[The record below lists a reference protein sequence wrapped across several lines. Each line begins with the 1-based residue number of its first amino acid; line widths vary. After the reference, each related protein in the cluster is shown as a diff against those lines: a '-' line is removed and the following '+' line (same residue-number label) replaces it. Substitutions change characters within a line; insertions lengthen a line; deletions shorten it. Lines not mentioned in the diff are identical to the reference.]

1 MTATYEELI
10 SEAFIDPIRSVL
22 IVDDDYPT
30 LREVLLPKEEQ
41 EDRHGHKS
49 WRSET
54 GKADVQAVID
64 EFRRPDAPSYILDV
78 HDATS
83 PGTDEDEEH
92 VGTLQQTDLLV
103 LDYQLDKT
111 REGDGTLAVRIAR
124 EALSNKHF
132 NLVLVHTQENLD
144 DVFFEFVL
152 GFLQPSFSI
161 EPPPDDAT
169 IEQLADFEDE
179 LASTV
184 TTVLYAAAR
193 RQLLRAPEK
202 FDRVVRTGTG
212 PWGEFAK
219 LLVDKGVERKVWPG
233 AARHVLAIFETTNPT
248 LFADRKLDVLD
259 WQGDGIKFVRAARGF
274 VAFKS
279 KKDGGSL
286 LGAVRSALTTW
297 EPLPSRLMLTKLRAE
312 MNERGIEVQDDAL
325 GRADVGAV
333 WYLRLL
339 EQEER
344 TLDALVDST
353 ARKHAEQLLDQ
364 LMPAVASFAK
374 RIRSVDVGRPPG
386 DVIKDRF
393 GLNIENTT
401 ALNEAKIGHNA
412 FVGSKPN
419 RSAHLEIG
427 HVLHIDGEYWV
438 CLTPAC
444 DMIPK
449 RQRGD
454 PRDQVSGLKRFTA
467 VKLMPRTPGKNLRDA
482 QRGGLVF
489 ANIEARN
496 GPPTRSSFA
505 VANQAGESPTSM
517 TMYVTD
523 DGYLPTEGPVVCT
536 VGFLSSTKNEIDPLD
551 SLNLVRVEA
560 HVCGM
565 LRYEYALEI
574 QSHLT
579 ASQSRIGLD
588 FEKGEVGA
596 DDRGDE

>member
-30 LREVLLPKEEQ
+30 LREVLLPEEEQ
-41 EDRHGHKS
+41 EKRHGHKS

-64 EFRRPDAPSYILDV
+64 EFRQPDAPSYILDV

-103 LDYQLDKT
+103 LDYQLDRT
-111 REGDGTLAVRIAR
+111 RVGDGTMAVRIAR

-132 NLVLVHTQENLD
+132 NLILVHTQEDLD
-144 DVFFEFVL
+144 EVFYEFVL

-161 EPPPDDAT
+161 EPAPDDAT
-169 IEQLADFEDE
+169 INLLTDFEDE

-184 TTVLYAAAR
+184 TTALYAAAR
-193 RQLLRAPEK
+193 RQLLQAPDK
-202 FDRVVRTGTG
+202 FDRVVRTGAG
-212 PWGEFAK
+212 PWGELAK
-219 LLVDKGVERKVWPG
+219 LLDDKGVERNAWPD
-233 AARHVLAIFETTNPT
+233 AARHVLALFEMSNPSR
-248 LFADRKLDVLD
+248 FADRGLDVLD
-259 WQGDGIKFVRAARGF
+259 WEAEGTKFVRAARGF
-274 VAFKS
+274 LAFKS
-279 KKDGGSL
+279 KRNSGSL
-286 LGAVRSALTTW
+286 LDAVRSALATW

-325 GRADVGAV
+325 GRRDVGAV

-344 TLDALVDST
+344 TLDSLVDST

-364 LMPAVASFAK
+364 LMPAVALFAK
-374 RIRSVDVGRPPG
+374 RIRNVDVGRPPG

-393 GLNIENTT
+393 GLDIENKT
-401 ALNEAKIGHNA
+401 ALNDAKIGHNA

-427 HVLHIDGEYWV
+427 HVLHVDDEYWV

-444 DMIPK
+444 DMVPK

-454 PRDQVSGLKRFTA
+454 SRDRASGLKRFTA
-467 VKLMPRTPGKNLRDA
+467 VKLLPRTHDKNLRDA

-496 GPPTRSSFA
+496 GTSTRLSFA
-505 VANQAGESPTSM
+505 VAKRAGESPTSM
-517 TMYVTD
+517 MMYVTD
-523 DGYLPTEGPVVCT
+523 DGYLPTQSPVVCEL
-536 VGFLSSTKNEIDPLD
+536 GFLSSTKDRADPLD
-551 SLNLVRVEA
+551 SLELVRVEA

-588 FEKGEVGA
+588 FEKS
-596 DDRGDE
+596 DGDGD